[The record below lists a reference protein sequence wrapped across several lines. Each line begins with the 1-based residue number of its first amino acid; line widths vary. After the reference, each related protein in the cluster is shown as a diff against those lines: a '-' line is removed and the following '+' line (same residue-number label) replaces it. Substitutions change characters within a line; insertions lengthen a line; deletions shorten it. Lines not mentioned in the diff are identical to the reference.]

1 MKLGIVGLPNV
12 GKIETLGL
20 VSGTDPEANYVQIP
34 MGDGTQWSDSFTQ
47 DDYKAMVADMFDGK
61 VTVSNDTKKAAKD
74 FATVITVNDQG
85 QIKG

>member
-1 MKLGIVGLPNV
+1 MA
-12 GKIETLGL
+12 TLGL

-34 MGDGTQWSDSFTQ
+34 MGSTQWSDSFTQ
-47 DDYKAMVADMFDGK
+47 DNYKALVAGMFDGSIK
-61 VTVSNDTKKAAKD
+61 VSDDISKSAAD